1 MARVFL
7 SHSSKDKPFVRELH
21 RRLSRD
27 GLICFFDEKSIE
39 WGANFVVS
47 LERGIDE
54 CEFFVAVLSP
64 DFVQSKW
71 VELERTSA
79 MADDPAGL
87 KRKMRPLLLRP
98 CKVPRFLKPIQLI
111 DVSSAALF
119 ERRRRRTRPA
129 MRRAIRPSPR
139 GNPTWRWC

>member
-87 KRKMRPLLLRP
+87 KRKMRPLLLQA
-98 CKVPRFLKPIQLI
+98 CEVPRFLKPIQLI

-119 ERRRRRTRPA
+119 ERRRRRMRPA

-139 GNPTWRWC
+139 GKATWRWC